1 MGLLDRWSKKS
12 ETERLEKTS
21 DKKTTVKAAEKTEEK
36 KAPASKAKKTTAK
49 TAAKKSTKTVVSEV
63 VSENVETAEVKPAAK
78 GKKFINAILLKA
90 LVTEKSAIGQSSNK
104 YSFIIKNSANKAVVA
119 KAVFDEYGVK
129 PVKVNVVNVQGKAVR
144 YGRSQGKR
152 SDYKK
157 AIVTLPKGKTIVIH
171 EGV

>member
-1 MGLLDRWSKKS
+1 MGLLDRWSKKG

-21 DKKTTVKAAEKTEEK
+21 DKKTTVKTEEKTEEK
-36 KAPASKAKKTTAK
+36 KAPTSKAKKTTAK
-49 TAAKKSTKTVVSEV
+49 TTAKKPTKTVAAEV
-63 VSENVETAEVKPAAK
+63 VSETAQAKPAAK
-78 GKKFINAILLKA
+78 AKKFINAILLKA
-90 LVTEKSAIGQSSNK
+90 LVTEKSAIGQSHNK
-104 YSFIIKNSANKAVVA
+104 YSFIIKNNANKAVVT